1 MSERTVV
8 SQEERVLGAVAHG
21 SILLGL
27 PTSGMGGIAVALVIW
42 LTQKEESAYAAFQ
55 ALQAAVFQAVAFV
68 ASVLIWA
75 CWGMAWMA
83 MLLPPLFL
91 DPAAYDKAPP
101 AGLWVGLLLLVV
113 PIAVTILIVLYG
125 IWGAVRCLGGHDF
138 KYAIIGSWL
147 ASHRQ

>member
-8 SQEERVLGAVAHG
+8 SQEERVLAAVAHG
-21 SILLGL
+21 SILLSL
-27 PTSGMGGIAVALVIW
+27 LTSGLGGIPVALVIW

-55 ALQAAVFQAVAFV
+55 ALQAAVYQVVTFV
-68 ASVLIWA
+68 VSVSIWV

-91 DPAAYDKAPP
+91 NPGAYDKAPP

-113 PIAVTILIVLYG
+113 PIAVSVLLVLYAL
-125 IWGAVRCLGGHDF
+125 WGTVRCLGGHDF
-138 KYAIIGSWL
+138 EYAVIGRWL
-147 ASHRQ
+147 ARHK